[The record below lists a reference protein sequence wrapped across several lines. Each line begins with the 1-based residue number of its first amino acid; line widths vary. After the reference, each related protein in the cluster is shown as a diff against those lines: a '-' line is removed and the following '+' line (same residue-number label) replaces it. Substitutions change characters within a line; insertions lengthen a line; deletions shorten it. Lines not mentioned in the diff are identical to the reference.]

1 MEWLHNTVLGRV
13 VLLAVFVLSLQLP
26 IYWIHELVGER
37 EANRH
42 AAVAEVQASAGG
54 AQMASGPVLLVPYL
68 RSQLGF
74 FDPSRPAT
82 KRNYAIL
89 RPQTLDVRGTMSPL
103 VRTRGIFDVLLYRAS
118 LHFDAVFARPNPA
131 DLGLADEQIIWEEVV
146 VALSSDDIPA
156 SITVAGA
163 SVTLESSQVEPYVVA
178 PVPVRDSLSVAY
190 DLEISGSHQLLFWA
204 LDNVTSLE
212 LDSEWPHPKFV
223 GIHLPESRDVRA
235 DGFTATWNLARRSRP
250 RLESIG
256 GSGGDSEQA
265 AFGVEL
271 LQPVDAYRMTRR
283 AMKYEFLF
291 TALTLGIF
299 FLVEVFSRA
308 RVHMVQYVLVGSA
321 LVMFYLLILSLSEHL
336 SFAVAYA
343 LASLGVVAL
352 VWGYARAVFDE
363 ASQSAVVGSVLSLL
377 YGFLFVLLAAQDY
390 SLLMGSLGLFLV
402 LASVMFFTRDV
413 DWYALGERSPAEG
426 GRVRGSS

>member
-26 IYWIHELVGER
+26 IHWIHELVGER

-131 DLGLADEQIIWEEVV
+131 DLGLADEQIIWEEEV

-163 SVTLESSQVEPYVVA
+163 SVTLESGQVEPYVVA

-190 DLEISGSHQLLFWA
+190 DLEISGSQ
-204 LDNVTSLE
+204 TSFL
-212 LDSEWPHPKFV
+212 
-223 GIHLPESRDVRA
+223 GARQRDVA
-235 DGFTATWNLARRSRP
+235 
-250 RLESIG
+250 
-256 GSGGDSEQA
+256 
-265 AFGVEL
+265 
-271 LQPVDAYRMTRR
+271 
-283 AMKYEFLF
+283 
-291 TALTLGIF
+291 
-299 FLVEVFSRA
+299 RA
-308 RVHMVQYVLVGSA
+308 RLRMA
-321 LVMFYLLILSLSEHL
+321 ASEVRRHP
-336 SFAVAYA
+336 SSRESGR
-343 LASLGVVAL
+343 ASGRIHGDVEFGA
-352 VWGYARAVFDE
+352 AIE
-363 ASQSAVVGSVLSLL
+363 AAP
-377 YGFLFVLLAAQDY
+377 
-390 SLLMGSLGLFLV
+390 
-402 LASVMFFTRDV
+402 RDHR
-413 DWYALGERSPAEG
+413 WLCRER
-426 GRVRGSS
+426 